1 MPGGRGWGRVPPQ
14 APDAP
19 GFVTNHAGRG
29 YGQVVSEIGDPI
41 NPEDDE
47 AEASETPEES
57 TGDNPDVD
65 DE

>member
-1 MPGGRGWGRVPPQ
+1 
-14 APDAP
+14 
-19 GFVTNHAGRG
+19 
-29 YGQVVSEIGDPI
+29 VSEIGDPI

-47 AEASETPEES
+47 AEATEAAEES